1 MSPIPPL
8 DYDRDL
14 FGERV
19 IRSVTANTKQDGVDL
34 LRDAAAIPVRT
45 HTQRFGLAEANVALQ
60 ALKSGT
66 VRGAAAVLAM
76 D

>member
-1 MSPIPPL
+1 
-8 DYDRDL
+8 
-14 FGERV
+14 
-19 IRSVTANTKQDGVDL
+19 VTANTKQDGVDL